1 MISKENFMDCIFCK
15 IINGEIPCE
24 KVLETDNILAFK
36 DINPAADEHILII
49 PKKHIADIDSFNN
62 NDSIYAAEMIIAA
75 RDIAQKLNLN
85 EKGYRLIINNGKAAG
100 QDVFHLHLHI
110 LGGMDSL
117 GPMIKKS

>member
-1 MISKENFMDCIFCK
+1 MISKEKLMDCIFCK

-36 DINPAADEHILII
+36 DINPAADEHILIV
-49 PKKHIADIDSFNN
+49 PKKHIADIDSFKN
-62 NDSIYAAEMIIAA
+62 NDSSYAAEMIIAA